1 MLILNSTLVDI
12 LFRKLNSNTQVSA
25 GEINNLP
32 IKLPQ
37 QDDEIRLVNLYKE
50 IRRNIDDHIYIN
62 QIQDNIDDV
71 IYRLY
76 SISED
81 EKFILNNSDKYI

>member
-1 MLILNSTLVDI
+1 LLILNSTLVDI